1 MKRSFLIPLLL
12 LTVLAAPACK
22 QNAGPKDPYEAKGL
36 IPPLSEKEIQDRMA
50 EEPAMTEELATPEVE
65 PVGSESLQ

>member
-1 MKRSFLIPLLL
+1 MKRSILPILL
-12 LTVLAAPACK
+12 LTVLAAAACR

-36 IPPLSEKEIQDRMA
+36 IPPLSEKEIQERMA
-50 EEPAMTEELATPEVE
+50 EEPDQTEELATPEVE